1 MATENEGNA
10 PSAISPDFCITIIH
24 GTWGRGLFP
33 KLRAWMPF
41 RGRWWFEPQSQFCI
55 RLAEE
60 LSRREISARICAFE
74 WSGANSALER
84 DCAGAALAARLSKAA
99 QIQRPVQVLIGHSHG
114 GNVAIRALHH
124 LGAANKPILLVTLAT
139 PFVEVL
145 EPKPAEPTQTWA
157 AKFSISLGCGA
168 GFTYFWL
175 GNRLLSDWSF
185 TNLSFLA
192 FWIIVF
198 GLIWLLYWLI
208 GKYQDVRRATTLACA
223 TSHEGLRHAA
233 ENVLILRGVDDE
245 AALALALGAIGNRIT
260 TWAARVLER
269 FYHYLMTLWIIA
281 IGCLGV
287 AALFTSERATADEA
301 WLIGSLHLFVIVLF
315 AASVAAVL
323 LMALAGLFKAVYG
336 REFLFGPI
344 ASNISSHSVPDI
356 IHNRVRCITLDQA
369 RKRILRHQIY
379 DEHTCTSKISDW
391 LDEQLHSKDNVQP
404 VADAAQQ

>member
-1 MATENEGNA
+1 V
-10 PSAISPDFCITIIH
+10 
-24 GTWGRGLFP
+24 
-33 KLRAWMPF
+33 
-41 RGRWWFEPQSQFCI
+41 
-55 RLAEE
+55 
-60 LSRREISARICAFE
+60 RR
-74 WSGANSALER
+74 
-84 DCAGAALAARLSKAA
+84 D
-99 QIQRPVQVLIGHSHG
+99 
-114 GNVAIRALHH
+114 
-124 LGAANKPILLVTLAT
+124 
-139 PFVEVL
+139 
-145 EPKPAEPTQTWA
+145 
-157 AKFSISLGCGA
+157 
-168 GFTYFWL
+168 FTYFWL

-198 GLIWLLYWLI
+198 GLIGLLYWLI
-208 GKYQDVRRATTLACA
+208 GKYQDVRRATTLARA

-245 AALALALGAIGNRIT
+245 AALALALGAIGNRIA

-323 LMALAGLFKAVYG
+323 LMVLAGLFKAVYG

-344 ASNISSHSVPDI
+344 ACNVSSHSVPDI

-379 DEHTCTSKISDW
+379 DEHSCTSKIADW

-404 VADAAQQ
+404 VADAVQQ